1 MRVAR
6 ADVRASSPLPGDLA
20 RASEDAATTATAS
33 IDEAKPPLTETRR
46 RKLEKAEKKARRMA
60 AIDAFLRA
68 REVAAAREDA
78 SRENANGDASNGA
91 ARRRENEKKKKPT
104 AAADGVAAAADGA
117 RVSHEWF
124 AAFAVIAFFAV
135 VGGAYS
141 FYAFVARKASR
152 AFAS

>member
-6 ADVRASSPLPGDLA
+6 ASEDAGDVA
-20 RASEDAATTATAS
+20 RASEDAATTATTS
-33 IDEAKPPLTETRR
+33 IDAAKPPSTATRR
-46 RKLEKAEKKARRMA
+46 RELDKAEKKARRMTE
-60 AIDAFLRA
+60 IDAFLRA

-78 SRENANGDASNGA
+78 SRENADGDASNGA
-91 ARRRENEKKKKPT
+91 ARRRENEKKKRPT

-124 AAFAVIAFFAV
+124 AAFAVISFFAV
-135 VGGAYS
+135 VGGTYS
-141 FYAFVARKASR
+141 FYSFVARKASD

>member
-6 ADVRASSPLPGDLA
+6 ASEDAGDVA
-20 RASEDAATTATAS
+20 RTREDAATTATTS
-33 IDEAKPPLTETRR
+33 IDAAKPPSTATRR
-46 RKLEKAEKKARRMA
+46 RELDKAEKKARRMA
-60 AIDAFLRA
+60 EIDAFLRA

-78 SRENANGDASNGA
+78 SRENADGDASNGA

-117 RVSHEWF
+117 RVSREWF
-124 AAFAVIAFFAV
+124 AAFAVVSFFAV

-141 FYAFVARKASR
+141 FYSFVARVASR

>member
-6 ADVRASSPLPGDLA
+6 ASEDAGDVA
-20 RASEDAATTATAS
+20 RASEDAATTATTS
-33 IDEAKPPLTETRR
+33 IDAAKPPSTATRR
-46 RKLEKAEKKARRMA
+46 RELDKAEKKARRTA

-68 REVAAAREDA
+68 HELAAAREDA
-78 SRENANGDASNGA
+78 SRENADGDASNGA
-91 ARRRENEKKKKPT
+91 ARRRENEKNKKPT

-117 RVSHEWF
+117 RVSREWF
-124 AAFAVIAFFAV
+124 AAFAVVAFFAV

-141 FYAFVARKASR
+141 LYSFVARVASD